1 MEKVRVTFIK
11 KERRNVRLYI
21 LCHNERRF
29 TEAQAAFSGY
39 SWAIPIRMKYQNC
52 TFENAFWKQL
62 LEIKEEW
69 VNCEMVGTL
78 SSIAHTK
85 VDLRD
90 IDRIIHTPA
99 LWTSGYYHFTSNE
112 KPIINEHPH
121 LLTILGD
128 VCASLNLQIPKFSWC
143 TYWMCTPALMERFI
157 KWYEES
163 LQPAVMAHPLAMT
176 DAKYGRGK
184 LTQVEL
190 MALCGTPYYPYA
202 PFVIERLNKAFFDKQ
217 SQGDEYNTLATFSTL
232 YSGDIKDPKVAFRYF
247 CFRHLN
253 YMRLFSIPE
262 ITQFSTKEA
271 VLIEYRKFPHLEFL
285 IRNMILKLGTDWMY
299 TVLCGTAN
307 YEFIQSMCA
316 AIHPNIR
323 VVLTPY
329 DNLTPSLYSSFL
341 ASADFWKM
349 LHGEKILIYQ
359 EDSIIFKNN
368 INDFLEWDYI
378 GAPWP
383 REQNDTPNGVGNGGF
398 SLRTRAVMLDV
409 ISRISI
415 LDTRPSNSTIEYMTN
430 TTSTILP
437 EDVYFS
443 KNIQELGLG
452 KVAPWHVAFEFSTE
466 TQYNPNSLGGH
477 NFWNND
483 SEWESRIY
491 KSLFKFAHIRTPYGL
506 NIGGGE
512 KYLLDI
518 CNYFITKK
526 HCIVV
531 IEVNEDTT
539 VALKTIRSVIG
550 NTDSII
556 LVPYESLFPFTFTPE
571 YFVLMEN
578 SAYPSV
584 KGGAAINVY
593 HCQFP
598 FSTNNERAVNLS
610 SYHHII
616 LNSEFTKSNYE
627 AIVPIVEQAKIS
639 VLYPSCIT
647 SEVISFPK
655 EENTFVVCG
664 RIFDYNPNAHNKNF
678 DKVIEAFNSSTNKTY
693 TLHII
698 GACYSTKW
706 LAYLQ
711 TISKTNVVFHID
723 CTDEEKQDVLQ
734 SAKFIINATGLGRD
748 KKTAAFSYEHFG
760 ISMIEGLATGC
771 IPITVNGGFPE
782 YYVAK
787 SKQPLIYDS
796 IDSLSAM
803 LSLLETTSS
812 DHQFD
817 SDYYSELLLSF
828 NKEHHTTTLDSVFA
842 KSNIVKRDMTLYNW
856 ENVFNM
862 YKQCNSNAEFLK
874 RYPTI
879 GITTKPSIN
888 KNEIPESIDS
898 LDELRHLYV
907 YKKLVTIRPSCIES
921 NFLCKYLFGFPI
933 MDHLVSTPDTVDRY
947 MTSNTGLYYS
957 DLSRR
962 TEVLDWWWRV
972 TLDLIK
978 HATYTS
984 CYAWLNQDLCL
995 LANMNLKRK
1004 LYNYSP
1010 LFKIIL
1016 QHSEGL
1022 RILYIG
1028 NAVASIRAAYARG
1041 VKNVWRFPVS
1051 NFTLEC
1057 IQTPQTTTGMDY
1069 PHDTMIETCELL
1081 QKEIQSIEFD
1091 TAILGCGAYG
1101 PPLTNFI
1108 RTTFP
1113 GKNAIYLGSDCFKI
1127 FGITVPSWKWEEDPH
1142 FNKDLIHD
1150 QLIHVVEPLP
1160 DGV

>member
-1 MEKVRVTFIK
+1 MRI
-11 KERRNVRLYI
+11 YI
-21 LCHNERRF
+21 LCHNEQRF
-29 TEAQAAFSGY
+29 KEAIAVYAPYTWAF
-39 SWAIPIRMKYQNC
+39 PIRMKYQDI

-62 LEIKEEW
+62 LELKDEW
-69 VNCEMVGTL
+69 INCQMVGVL
-78 SSIAHTK
+78 SSIAYQK
-85 VDLRD
+85 LNIKEVNRV
-90 IDRIIHTPA
+90 ICDRNWMH
-99 LWTSGYYHFTSNE
+99 GYHNFMDSIPTFTND
-112 KPIINEHPH
+112 HPH
-121 LLTILGD
+121 LSEIITD
-128 VCASLNLQIPKFSWC
+128 VCAAVGITPPTTAVCN
-143 TYWMCTPALMERFI
+143 YWMCTPALMNEFI
-157 KWYEES
+157 EWFDTRLK
-163 LQPAVMAHPLAMT
+163 PAVMAHPLALT
-176 DAKYGRGK
+176 DAYYNNGRMTKSELVLLWGK
-184 LTQVEL
+184 
-190 MALCGTPYYPYA
+190 PYYPHA
-202 PFVIERLNKAFFDKQ
+202 PFVFERLNKAFFDGPHRTYKFN
-217 SQGDEYNTLATFSTL
+217 DFKLLDDFHKV
-232 YSGDIKDPKVAFRYF
+232 YSGDMKNLKNAFRYL
-247 CFRHLN
+247 CFKHLN
-253 YMRLFSIPE
+253 YIRLFNIPT
-262 ITQFSTKEA
+262 IAQYSTKEA

-285 IRNMILKLGTDWMY
+285 IRNMILKLGADWSY
-299 TVLCGTAN
+299 TVVCGSLN
-307 YEFIQSMCA
+307 HHFIRIMCGE
-316 AIHPNIR
+316 IHPNIR

-329 DNLTPSLYSSFL
+329 DNLTPSLYSRFL
-341 ASADFWKM
+341 ASADFWNM

-383 REQNDTPNGVGNGGF
+383 RHQNDTQNGVGNGGF

-409 ISRISI
+409 ISRKSI
-415 LDTRPSNSTIEYMTN
+415 LDTKPNSSTLEYMTN
-430 TTSTILP
+430 TNSTVLP

-452 KVAPWHVAFEFSTE
+452 KVAPWHAAFNFSTE
-466 TQYNPNSLGGH
+466 TQYNPNSMAGH
-477 NFWNND
+477 NFWLSD
-483 SEWESRIY
+483 PAWEARVY
-491 KSLFKFAHIRTPYGL
+491 KSLFEFAHIRTSYGL

-556 LVPYESLFPFTFTPE
+556 LVPFGSLFPFTFTPK

-584 KGGAAINVY
+584 KGGATINIY

-598 FSTNNERAVNLS
+598 FCINNECADNLS

-627 AIVPIVEQAKIS
+627 VIVPIVEQMKIS
-639 VLYPSCIT
+639 VLYPSCI
-647 SEVISFPK
+647 SSGVASFSK

-664 RIFDYNPNAHNKNF
+664 RIFDYNPDAHNKNF

-706 LAYLQ
+706 LTYLQ
-711 TISKTNVVFHID
+711 TISRKNVVFHIN
-723 CTDEEKQDVLQ
+723 CTDKEKQVVLQ

-782 YYVAK
+782 YYVAN

-796 IDSLSAM
+796 IGSLSAM

-828 NKEHHTTTLDSVFA
+828 NKEHHTATLDSVFA
-842 KSNIVKRDMTLYNW
+842 KRNTAKKDMALYNW

-879 GITTKPSIN
+879 GITEKPTVN
-888 KNEIPESIDS
+888 NNDIPECKDS
-898 LDELRHLYV
+898 LDKLLHLY
-907 YKKLVTIRPSCIES
+907 KHRKLVSVCPSYIES
-921 NFLCKYLFGFPI
+921 NFLCKYVFGFPV
-933 MDHLVSTPDTVDRY
+933 MDHLVSTPDTVDSY
-947 MTSNTGLYYS
+947 MKSSAGLYYF

-972 TLDLIK
+972 SLDLIK

-995 LANMNLKRK
+995 LANMGMKRT
-1004 LYNYSP
+1004 LYNYST
-1010 LFKIIL
+1010 LYKIIL

-1028 NAVASIRAAYARG
+1028 YAVESIRAAYARG
-1041 VKNVWRFPVS
+1041 LQNVWKFGVS

-1057 IQTPQTTTGMDY
+1057 IQPPQTTTDMKY
-1069 PHDTMIETCELL
+1069 PHDTIIETCELL
-1081 QKEIQSIEFD
+1081 QKEIHRIDFD
-1091 TAILGCGAYG
+1091 TAILACGAYG
-1101 PPLTNFI
+1101 LPLMNFI
-1108 RTTFP
+1108 RTELP
-1113 GKNAIYLGSDCFKI
+1113 GKNAIHLGSDCFKI
-1127 FGITVPSWKWEEDPH
+1127 FGITIPSSKWQDDPH
-1142 FNKDLIHD
+1142 FSKDLIPD
-1150 QLIHVVEPLP
+1150 QLIHINTTLP
-1160 DGV
+1160 EGV